1 MAGRSDLR
9 LELTHFVAIIV
20 NRKIVLFWH
29 NANNNLHC
37 IRGNMSSPGSTPPP
51 SSPISVSA
59 MQMIHLPSQV
69 PYTKVFIRVC
79 SRDSG
84 SNVPPVN
91 RFSRPKLRKSRATK
105 GFLTTCI
112 QSSRERFQ
120 AIQGG
125 ISSFRTR
132 KSVLCEMP
140 GLLQSGQRSVQF
152 GRELHKNDTTTLYE
166 TDGCNSPAKCRVKR
180 PRTAALA
187 AFAKPHRKGDLS
199 PCNSSCSLTKPA
211 SSYSADSAAA
221 GLMRIPICPV
231 PDPFEL
237 SDRGKNMTLQ
247 AKTATLAIA
256 AGVLIFVYRPLA
268 FAQQQLTDRDKAT
281 IANNEMRH
289 FGDAPEN
296 PGPIATD
303 LSYSIKPKAV
313 AKAMRKVAD
322 WQLERAQPYFDRLWT
337 WSALYTGFMAASDSL
352 GDPKYRDAMM
362 AMGQKFDWKLRA
374 RMPNADD
381 HERGPGLSGLLSAE
395 ERPGHVEAHQTELD
409 AILAA
414 PRGSTVPG
422 KEIAWWWCDAL
433 FMAPPV
439 WARMYAATGDRKY
452 IDYLDRGVG
461 QDFRPSLGHQR
472 APLCAGYLLTS
483 PGPRPTERRCSGRAE
498 MDG

>member
-1 MAGRSDLR
+1 
-9 LELTHFVAIIV
+9 
-20 NRKIVLFWH
+20 
-29 NANNNLHC
+29 
-37 IRGNMSSPGSTPPP
+37 
-51 SSPISVSA
+51 
-59 MQMIHLPSQV
+59 
-69 PYTKVFIRVC
+69 
-79 SRDSG
+79 
-84 SNVPPVN
+84 
-91 RFSRPKLRKSRATK
+91 
-105 GFLTTCI
+105 
-112 QSSRERFQ
+112 
-120 AIQGG
+120 
-125 ISSFRTR
+125 
-132 KSVLCEMP
+132 
-140 GLLQSGQRSVQF
+140 
-152 GRELHKNDTTTLYE
+152 
-166 TDGCNSPAKCRVKR
+166 
-180 PRTAALA
+180 
-187 AFAKPHRKGDLS
+187 
-199 PCNSSCSLTKPA
+199 
-211 SSYSADSAAA
+211 
-221 GLMRIPICPV
+221 
-231 PDPFEL
+231 
-237 SDRGKNMTLQ
+237 MTLQ

-289 FGDAPEN
+289 FGDAPVN

-381 HERGPGLSGLLSAE
+381 MSVAQVYLDFYLQKKDPVMLKPTE
-395 ERPGHVEAHQTELD
+395 TELD

-452 IDYLDRGVG
+452 IDYLDQEWAKSSDRLWDTKEHLYARDISYLTRTEANGKKMFWSRGNGWVMAGIVRTLPFLPQDDPARAKYISQLKEMAARVAELQNPDGLWRAGLLDPDAYDLPEMSGSAFITYALAAGVNQGLLSKKVYKPVIAKAWAGMLHHVYADGRLGCIQQTGGEPRPFTASSSYTYGVG
-461 QDFRPSLGHQR
+461 AFLLAGSEIR
-472 APLCAGYLLTS
+472 A
-483 PGPRPTERRCSGRAE
+483 
-498 MDG
+498 MH

>member
-1 MAGRSDLR
+1 
-9 LELTHFVAIIV
+9 
-20 NRKIVLFWH
+20 
-29 NANNNLHC
+29 
-37 IRGNMSSPGSTPPP
+37 
-51 SSPISVSA
+51 
-59 MQMIHLPSQV
+59 
-69 PYTKVFIRVC
+69 
-79 SRDSG
+79 
-84 SNVPPVN
+84 
-91 RFSRPKLRKSRATK
+91 
-105 GFLTTCI
+105 
-112 QSSRERFQ
+112 
-120 AIQGG
+120 
-125 ISSFRTR
+125 
-132 KSVLCEMP
+132 
-140 GLLQSGQRSVQF
+140 
-152 GRELHKNDTTTLYE
+152 
-166 TDGCNSPAKCRVKR
+166 
-180 PRTAALA
+180 
-187 AFAKPHRKGDLS
+187 
-199 PCNSSCSLTKPA
+199 
-211 SSYSADSAAA
+211 
-221 GLMRIPICPV
+221 
-231 PDPFEL
+231 
-237 SDRGKNMTLQ
+237 MTLQ

-289 FGDAPEN
+289 FGDAPVN

-381 HERGPGLSGLLSAE
+381 MSVAQVYLDFYLQKKDPAMLKPTE
-395 ERPGHVEAHQTELD
+395 TELD

-452 IDYLDRGVG
+452 IDYLDQEWAKSSDR
-461 QDFRPSLGHQR
+461 L
-472 APLCAGYLLTS
+472 
-483 PGPRPTERRCSGRAE
+483 
-498 MDG
+498 